1 MDYYELLRIDST
13 ATFDEIHR
21 AYRSLAMQYH
31 PDRNATP
38 EAASIMSS
46 INEAYSVLGEPSRR
60 RLYDHQHR
68 AAQPFDGSRSILRAA
83 YDTPLQPGWIV
94 TEDDEAHLNLGHS
107 RRSV

>member
-13 ATFDEIHR
+13 ATFGEIHR

-60 RLYDHQHR
+60 RLYDQQHR
-68 AAQPFDGSRSILRAA
+68 ATQPFDVAG
-83 YDTPLQPGWIV
+83 
-94 TEDDEAHLNLGHS
+94 
-107 RRSV
+107 